1 VGKSGLY
8 SFLTQPIETN
18 PPTPSNTFAQS
29 KIALAKSIKTKFKNM
44 QHLYTI
50 LHHNLMIIIYMYVCE
65 YITIVFVKAPHHL
78 IHLLCVLSPLSPQT
92 GTKFPFIM
100 KLCFSSSKSMNG
112 AWNNATSEGMIEKE
126 NEVDTKVDIYN

>member
-1 VGKSGLY
+1 LLVYTGSSITSIQPAVFNSNALVGKSGLY

-50 LHHNLMIIIYMYVCE
+50 LHHNLMIIIYM
-65 YITIVFVKAPHHL
+65 FVN
-78 IHLLCVLSPLSPQT
+78 I
-92 GTKFPFIM
+92 
-100 KLCFSSSKSMNG
+100 
-112 AWNNATSEGMIEKE
+112 
-126 NEVDTKVDIYN
+126 